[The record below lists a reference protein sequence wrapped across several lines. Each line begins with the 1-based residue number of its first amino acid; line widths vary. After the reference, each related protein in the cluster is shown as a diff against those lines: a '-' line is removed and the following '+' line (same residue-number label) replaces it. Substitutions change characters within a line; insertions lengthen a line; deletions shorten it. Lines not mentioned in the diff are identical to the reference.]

1 MYKNIDLY
9 LWYVVEKKYRYYI
22 SQFWNK
28 IVIFVE
34 F

>member
-9 LWYVVEKKYRYYI
+9 LWYVVEKNRYYI